1 MSGHN
6 YNILA
11 ASKNSSEIPSTVS
24 PGIDLYRASFNDSE
38 LIYDWCHRSQSLS
51 EILRDHQLPLV
62 VKLCNDNTVKE
73 NEAPIDLQQPLLLYK
88 EVRGIKLHARSITSR
103 PASHDLNKTV
113 YSPVG
118 PDITFA
124 DIYAG
129 FFKDLDTK
137 DHHLLTIADVTR
149 VMPKS
154 FLSSKECDGFLSIQ
168 QLEGDLFQK
177 TTLPLGLYRP
187 RSVLEDTIAYTNKR
201 KSHKK
206 KLVRCLK
213 CEDERGKHVL
223 FPLEAKGIFYIA
235 ELNAAFVKTSLQVS
249 QSCRIY
255 KWTDFDVKKIKGMRV
270 RLMHGSPPQ
279 QECQFTG
286 LMELS
291 HVSDEHTVVVS
302 TMNSAPRLF
311 EMAVT
316 SEPFFTVA
324 LNTKDF
330 ELSDQH
336 QKSLKFARLESENYI
351 GRAKVKRDYGIDEVV
366 SQT

>member
-11 ASKNSSEIPSTVS
+11 ASKNSSEIPSIVS

-62 VKLCNDNTVKE
+62 VKV
-73 NEAPIDLQQPLLLYK
+73 
-88 EVRGIKLHARSITSR
+88 V
-103 PASHDLNKTV
+103 
-113 YSPVG
+113 
-118 PDITFA
+118 
-124 DIYAG
+124 
-129 FFKDLDTK
+129 FFK
-137 DHHLLTIADVTR
+137 
-149 VMPKS
+149 
-154 FLSSKECDGFLSIQ
+154 
-168 QLEGDLFQK
+168 GDLFQK

-336 QKSLKFARLESENYI
+336 QKSLKFARLESEKYI